1 MTPQIASD
9 ALVSSTIEEREKI
22 YGPKFESHQNIGLAW
37 TGLLQQ
43 HYGIRLDHPIPAS
56 LVALMMCDFKA
67 SRSSR
72 VFHGDNYVDLHAYA
86 RFAEEFQ
93 QREQADP
100 KI

>member
-1 MTPQIASD
+1 MTPQTTSD
-9 ALVSSTIEEREKI
+9 TLVGSTIDERAKV
-22 YGPKFESHQNIGLAW
+22 YGKPFESHQNIGLAW

-43 HYGIRLDHPIPAS
+43 HYNIRLEHPIPAS

-67 SRSSR
+67 SRSCR
-72 VFHGDNYVDLHAYA
+72 VFHGDNFVDLHAYA

-93 QREQADP
+93 QREQSDP